1 MDKNQIKQQVKE
13 LLDADTAS
21 LNMETPIAL
30 GKTEDRRIYYKDLT
44 RLHHLLIAG
53 AAAQGKTSCL
63 NGIIASMGRKKRHIR
78 DELILISA
86 KGNIEYAVPHMLKFQ
101 KQIRGI

>member
-53 AAAQGKTSCL
+53 AASQGKTSCL
-63 NGIIASMGRKKRHIR
+63 NGIITSMGRKKDINHNNDFLHLQGFCI
-78 DELILISA
+78 DIN
-86 KGNIEYAVPHMLKFQ
+86 KTQ
-101 KQIRGI
+101 